1 MVHYGSTIRCWYV
14 LIHTNINQL
23 ISNIQRSQKWMRH
36 DFTLEARL
44 SCSGRRATWWPRCF
58 KRWDLT
64 EILDDFGIILS
75 LSSTRPDRFA
85 GRPAPRSQRSILK
98 AIENQSASWVILAL
112 YWWIWIGFGILQ
124 NSLWTN
130 PSAWLQ
136 SNSWQVRSSTRCAES
151 AAQEMFWSVDVLV
164 IEETKES
171 SRWANIK
178 HLL

>member
-14 LIHTNINQL
+14 LIHTNIYQL

-36 DFTLEARL
+36 DFILEARL

-85 GRPAPRSQRSILK
+85 GRPVPRSQRSILK
-98 AIENQSASWVILAL
+98 AIENQESHLGSSWLCIDGLMDLVFYKTVCGQIRQL
-112 YWWIWIGFGILQ
+112 GFSQFLTG
-124 NSLWTN
+124 
-130 PSAWLQ
+130 
-136 SNSWQVRSSTRCAES
+136 QVVHKMRRVHSSR
-151 AAQEMFWSVDVLV
+151 DVLV
-164 IEETKES
+164 CWCLSNWRNQRK
-171 SRWANIK
+171 
-178 HLL
+178 